1 MRLLRDLIL
10 LSGLLLVAPWR
21 SRSRRH
27 LRRLWRPLPPL
38 RGSGSRVVVH
48 AVSLGEVN
56 ASAKLVHELSEL
68 GLDVVCSSTT
78 LSGQERSREL
88 HPSLNHTDWPLDISF
103 CCKRWLDHVNPDV
116 LVLVELEV
124 WPTLVAMAKQRGI
137 PVMVVN
143 GRLSER
149 SFQRSK
155 RWERVLRDGYA
166 NLCRVFAQS
175 EDDASRFC
183 RMGVPTDLVSV
194 HPNLKWDREPASCDD
209 VEALRFALRLDT
221 ASPVVLFAST
231 APEEHH
237 LFAKSIPP
245 SCQAVIA
252 PRRPEWFADALEAF
266 PNARLRTDPKASGD
280 TIVLNSLGELDAV
293 FPLADVVVMGRSFGL
308 RHGSDPMGPAASGTP
323 TVIGPNFGDFVPAV
337 EALRSEGA
345 LDVLSADDLPHRL
358 GEIAA
363 WTETLERMGTA
374 GVPSPRPLGVARM
387 VARNR
392 PANAAAPE
400 RPGRQKKKSRCTRCS
415 TTSADGGHGHK

>member
-1 MRLLRDLIL
+1 M
-10 LSGLLLVAPWR
+10 
-21 SRSRRH
+21 
-27 LRRLWRPLPPL
+27 
-38 RGSGSRVVVH
+38 VH

-56 ASAKLVHELSEL
+56 ASVKLVHELTEL

-78 LSGQERSREL
+78 LSGHQRSREL
-88 HPSLNHTDWPLDISF
+88 HPSLNHTDWPLDLSF
-103 CCKRWLDHVNPDV
+103 CCKRWLDHVRPDV

-155 RWERVLRDGYA
+155 RWEPFLRDGYA
-166 NLCRVFAQS
+166 NLSRVFAQS

-183 RMGVPTDLVSV
+183 QMGIPADLVTV
-194 HPNLKWDREPASCDD
+194 HPNLKWDREPVSCDD
-209 VEALRFALRLDT
+209 VEAIRVDLRIDT
-221 ASPVVLFAST
+221 ARPVVLFAST

-237 LFAKSIPP
+237 IFAKSIPH
-245 SCQAVIA
+245 SWQAVIA

-280 TIVLNSLGELDAV
+280 IIVLNSLGELEAV
-293 FPLADVVVMGRSFGL
+293 FPLSDVVVMGRSFGL

-323 TVIGPNFGDFVPAV
+323 TVIGPSFGDFVPAV

-345 LDVLSADDLPHRL
+345 LEILSADELPHRL
-358 GEIAA
+358 SEIAA
-363 WTETLERMGTA
+363 CPETLERMGIA
-374 GVPSPRPLGVARM
+374 GERVAAASRGVARI
-387 VARNR
+387 VAKEIAHQTQPPRR
-392 PANAAAPE
+392 DRGGAEEKEESVHGGAY
-400 RPGRQKKKSRCTRCS
+400 S
-415 TTSADGGHGHK
+415 TSADGGAHGHKRPI